1 MSVIGKALDAASKGL
16 GKTGDVIADA
26 APDLPDAPKIPW
38 AWIIG
43 GGIVVVLLARTRR

>member
-1 MSVIGKALDAASKGL
+1 MSVTGKLFDAASQGL
-16 GKTGDVIADA
+16 GKTADVIADA

-43 GGIVVVLLARTRR
+43 AGVVVVLLARTRR